1 MLAVLII
8 FLSITLQGLHRIR
21 GIYQPA
27 SLCISGQNT
36 STPGILTST
45 TAGTYT
51 LYCTANNS
59 CGSSYTRSL
68 VINISGGGQQQMIAV
83 YPNPTSTDLTIE
95 STQSDLTITNN
106 STTETSFL
114 SNEAFSAKLIDQF
127 NSELRKGIN
136 VNGKIVFDVR
146 NIQKGIYYLHVMR
159 GQDLIIRQILIE
171 N

>member
-1 MLAVLII
+1 
-8 FLSITLQGLHRIR
+8 
-21 GIYQPA
+21 
-27 SLCISGQNT
+27 
-36 STPGILTST
+36 
-45 TAGTYT
+45 
-51 LYCTANNS
+51 
-59 CGSSYTRSL
+59 
-68 VINISGGGQQQMIAV
+68 MIAV